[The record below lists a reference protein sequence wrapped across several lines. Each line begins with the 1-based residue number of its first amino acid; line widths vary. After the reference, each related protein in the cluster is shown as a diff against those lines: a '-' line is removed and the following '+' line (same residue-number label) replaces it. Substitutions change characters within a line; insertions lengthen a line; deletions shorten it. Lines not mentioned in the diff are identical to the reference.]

1 MATIRFDGLDAY
13 ARMLTRLEKGAPQII
28 EKAVRAGT
36 SVVLDEIQKGIDTL
50 PQKTGITVWGL
61 SKGLGKAPI
70 LNENGFVNTRIG
82 WDGYNE
88 RGVPNHLMAN
98 IMEVG
103 TSKIQKKHPFVKPA
117 VSRSKPQAEAK
128 MAEVLDEE
136 IEKIMK

>member
-1 MATIRFDGLDAY
+1 MATIRFDGLDKYKRQLAQID
-13 ARMLTRLEKGAPQII
+13 KGTPQIV
-28 EKAVRAGT
+28 EKAVLAGAG
-36 SVVLDEIQKGIDTL
+36 VVLDEIQKGIDTL
-50 PQKTGITVWGL
+50 PQKTGITVRGL

-103 TSKIQKKHPFVKPA
+103 TSKIQEKHPFVKPA

>member
-1 MATIRFDGLDAY
+1 MATIRFDGLDKYERQLAQID
-13 ARMLTRLEKGAPQII
+13 KGAPQII
-28 EKAVRAGT
+28 EKAVQTGT
-36 SVVLDEIQKGIDTL
+36 GVVLDEVRKGIGTL
-50 PQKTGITVWGL
+50 PQKTGVTVRGL

-70 LNENGFVNTRIG
+70 QNENGFVNTRIG

-88 RGVPNHLMAN
+88 RGVANQLMAN

-103 TSKIQKKHPFVKPA
+103 TSKVQEKHPFVKPA
-117 VSRSKPQAEAK
+117 VNRSKKQAEAK

>member
-1 MATIRFDGLDAY
+1 M
-13 ARMLTRLEKGAPQII
+13 
-28 EKAVRAGT
+28 
-36 SVVLDEIQKGIDTL
+36 
-50 PQKTGITVWGL
+50 
-61 SKGLGKAPI
+61 
-70 LNENGFVNTRIG
+70 NENGFVNTRIG

>member
-13 ARMLTRLEKGAPQII
+13 ARILPEIEKGAPQII

-36 SVVLDEIQKGIDTL
+36 GVVLDEIQKGINTL
-50 PQKTGITVWGL
+50 PQKTGITVRGL

-88 RGVPNHLMAN
+88 RGVSNHLMAT
-98 IMEVG
+98 IMEMG
-103 TSKIQKKHPFVKPA
+103 TSKIHEKHPFIKPA
-117 VSRSKPQAEAK
+117 VSRAKPQAEAR

-136 IEKIMK
+136 IKKIMK

>member
-13 ARMLTRLEKGAPQII
+13 VRILSEIEKGAPQII

-36 SVVLDEIQKGIDTL
+36 GVVLDEIQKGINTL
-50 PQKTGITVWGL
+50 PQKTGITVRGL

-88 RGVPNHLMAN
+88 RGVSNHLMAT
-98 IMEVG
+98 IMEMG
-103 TSKIQKKHPFVKPA
+103 TSKVQEKHPFIKPA
-117 VSRSKPQAEAK
+117 VSRAKPLAEAR

-136 IEKIMK
+136 IKKIMK

>member
-13 ARMLTRLEKGAPQII
+13 ARMLTRIEKGAPQII

-36 SVVLDEIQKGIDTL
+36 GVVLDEIQKGINTL
-50 PQKTGITVWGL
+50 PQKTGITVRGL

-88 RGVPNHLMAN
+88 RGVSNHLMAT
-98 IMEVG
+98 IMEMG
-103 TSKIQKKHPFVKPA
+103 TSKVQEKHPFIKPA
-117 VSRSKPQAEAK
+117 VSRAKPLAEAR
-128 MAEVLDEE
+128 MAKVLDEE
-136 IEKIMK
+136 IKKIMK

>member
-13 ARMLTRLEKGAPQII
+13 ARMLTRIEKGAPQII

-50 PQKTGITVWGL
+50 PQKTGITVRGL

-82 WDGYNE
+82 WDGYN
-88 RGVPNHLMAN
+88 RAGRPKSFD
-98 IMEVG
+98 G
-103 TSKIQKKHPFVKPA
+103 KHHGSGDQQDPGKAPVCKAGGQPVKTA
-117 VSRSKPQAEAK
+117 GGS
-128 MAEVLDEE
+128 
-136 IEKIMK
+136 